1 MNKKKRSTFKSAAAG
16 LLAAAMLVTGGCGQ
30 KQTGPPGSQGGGG
43 TIAVITKQQLSFWD
57 DVKKGAQDAC
67 DEFGYDMVYTVA
79 DGDNDYVTQIAAIND
94 AINKK
99 AKAIVIAPNS
109 EKDLNEALTKA
120 IDSGIK
126 VVVINSEIDASMNE
140 LLASRIGSSES
151 DGGTVA
157 AKNAIAAY
165 KNKGGDLANVGK
177 IGIIGHTAG
186 TAENRING
194 FITRMTNKIAEA
206 NGIEVPEE
214 NPYAALAAAGGQGGP
229 PAGVQGGPPA
239 GVQGG
244 DAAAAA
250 QAAQAGAQADAQA
263 AQAGA
268 QGAQGAQGEQAADV
282 NEENLTELE
291 KAERVV
297 AQHEAEAKA
306 EGERKLA
313 QIKKNFEQTDRCSR
327 VDEAKEATKKLL
339 GTDGNGFSILFATNT
354 NTTLGVCAAVE
365 ELGLSG
371 KITIVG
377 YNSDEEELAY
387 IRRGVLDGVIL
398 QNPYI
403 IGYVGV
409 RYAKQHVQGGG
420 TAPQLDTGVT
430 FVNAGNM
437 NEEYIQLLLYP
448 DKYSEK
454 F

>member
-1 MNKKKRSTFKSAAAG
+1 MNKKKRSAFKSVAAG

-30 KQTGPPGSQGGGG
+30 KQTGPPGSQGGG

-79 DGDNDYVTQIAAIND
+79 DGDNDYVSQIAAIND

-126 VVVINSEIDASMNE
+126 VVVINSEIDPSMYSM
-140 LLASRIGSSES
+140 LASRIGSSET

-157 AKNAIAAY
+157 AKNAVAAY
-165 KNKGGDLANVGK
+165 KNKGGDLASIGK
-177 IGIIGHTAG
+177 IGIVGHTAG
-186 TAENRING
+186 TAENRIKG
-194 FITRMTNKIAEA
+194 FTDRLTRNIANA
-206 NGIEVPEE
+206 KGIEVPEE
-214 NPYAALAAAGGQGGP
+214 NPYAALAAAAQGAAGAQGGP
-229 PAGVQGGPPA
+229 PAGVDG
-239 GVQGG
+239 
-244 DAAAAA
+244 
-250 QAAQAGAQADAQA
+250 A

-268 QGAQGAQGEQAADV
+268 QGAQAAAQGNAQAGDNAAQAAEV
-282 NEENLTELE
+282 NEEDLTELE

-297 AQHEAEAKA
+297 AQHEAEVKA
-306 EGERKLA
+306 DGERQLA
-313 QIKKNFEQTDRCSR
+313 QIKKSFVQTERCAR
-327 VDEAKEATKKLL
+327 VEEAKEETKKLL

-437 NEEYIQLLLYP
+437 NDDYIQLLLYP
-448 DKYSEK
+448 DKY
-454 F
+454 

>member
-1 MNKKKRSTFKSAAAG
+1 MNKKKRSAFKSVAAG

-79 DGDNDYVTQIAAIND
+79 DGDNDYVSQIAAIND

-126 VVVINSEIDASMNE
+126 VVVINSEIDPSMYSM
-140 LLASRIGSSES
+140 LASRIGSSEA

-157 AKNAIAAY
+157 AKNAVAAY
-165 KNKGGDLANVGK
+165 KNKGGDLASIGK
-177 IGIIGHTAG
+177 IGIVGHTAG
-186 TAENRING
+186 TAENRIKG
-194 FITRMTNKIAEA
+194 FTDRLTRNIANA
-206 NGIEVPEE
+206 KGIEVPEE
-214 NPYAALAAAGGQGGP
+214 NPYAALAAAAQGAAGAQGGP
-229 PAGVQGGPPA
+229 PAGVDG
-239 GVQGG
+239 
-244 DAAAAA
+244 AA
-250 QAAQAGAQADAQA
+250 QG

-268 QGAQGAQGEQAADV
+268 QGAQAAAQGNAQAGDNAAQAAEV
-282 NEENLTELE
+282 NEEDLTELE

-297 AQHEAEAKA
+297 AQHEAEVKA
-306 EGERKLA
+306 DGERQLA
-313 QIKKNFEQTDRCSR
+313 QIKKSFVQTERCAR
-327 VDEAKEATKKLL
+327 VEEAKEETKKLL

-437 NEEYIQLLLYP
+437 NDDYIQLLLYP
-448 DKYSEK
+448 DKY
-454 F
+454 

>member
-1 MNKKKRSTFKSAAAG
+1 MNKKKRSTFKSIAAG

-30 KQTGPPGSQGGGG
+30 KESGPPGTQGEGG

-67 DEFGYDMVYTVA
+67 DEFGYDMLYTVA

-99 AKAIVIAPNS
+99 AKAIIIAPNS

-120 IDSGIK
+120 TDKGIK
-126 VVVINSEIDASMNE
+126 VVVINSEIDPSMYS
-140 LLASRIGSSES
+140 LLASRIGSSEA

-157 AKNAIAAY
+157 AKNAVAAY
-165 KNKGGDLANVGK
+165 KNKGGDLANIGK

-194 FITRMTNKIAEA
+194 FITRLTENIATA
-206 NGIEVPEE
+206 NGIEVPEQ
-214 NPYAALAAAGGQGGP
+214 NPYAALAAAAGGAAGGQGGP
-229 PAGVQGGPPA
+229 SAGVQGGPPA

-244 DAAAAA
+244 APADA
-250 QAAQAGAQADAQA
+250 QAQAGAPAGNDN
-263 AQAGA
+263 AGA
-268 QGAQGAQGEQAADV
+268 AEV
-282 NEENLTELE
+282 NDENLTELE
-291 KAERVV
+291 RAEKVV
-297 AQHEAEAKA
+297 AQHEAEVKA

-313 QIKKNFEQTDRCSR
+313 QIKKNFVQTDRCAR
-327 VDEAKEATKKLL
+327 VDEAREETKKLL

-409 RYAKQHVQGGG
+409 RYAKQHINGGG
-420 TAPQLDTGVT
+420 TAPTLDTGVT

-437 NEEYIQLLLYP
+437 NDDYIQLLLYP
-448 DKYSEK
+448 DKY
-454 F
+454 

>member
-1 MNKKKRSTFKSAAAG
+1 MNKKKRSAFKSVAAG

-30 KQTGPPGSQGGGG
+30 KQTGPPGSQGGG

-79 DGDNDYVTQIAAIND
+79 DGDNDYVSQIAAIND

-126 VVVINSEIDASMNE
+126 VVVINSEIDPSMYSM
-140 LLASRIGSSES
+140 LASRIGSSEA

-157 AKNAIAAY
+157 AKNAVAAY
-165 KNKGGDLANVGK
+165 KNKGGDLASIGK
-177 IGIIGHTAG
+177 IGIVGHTAG
-186 TAENRING
+186 TAENRIKG
-194 FITRMTNKIAEA
+194 FTDRLTRNIANA
-206 NGIEVPEE
+206 KGIEVPEE
-214 NPYAALAAAGGQGGP
+214 NPYAALAAAAQGAAGAQGGP
-229 PAGVQGGPPA
+229 PAGVDGA
-239 GVQGG
+239 AQGG

-250 QAAQAGAQADAQA
+250 QAAAQGAQA
-263 AQAGA
+263 AQGNAQAGDNA
-268 QGAQGAQGEQAADV
+268 AQAAEV

-297 AQHEAEAKA
+297 AQHEAEVKA
-306 EGERKLA
+306 DGERQLA
-313 QIKKNFEQTDRCSR
+313 QIKKSFVQTERCAR
-327 VDEAKEATKKLL
+327 VEEAKEETKKLL

-437 NEEYIQLLLYP
+437 NDDYIQLLLYP
-448 DKYSEK
+448 DKY
-454 F
+454 

>member
-1 MNKKKRSTFKSAAAG
+1 MNKKKRSAFKSVAAG

-30 KQTGPPGSQGGGG
+30 KQTGPPGSQGSGG

-79 DGDNDYVTQIAAIND
+79 DGDNDYVSQIAAIND

-126 VVVINSEIDASMNE
+126 VVVINSEIDPSMYSM
-140 LLASRIGSSES
+140 LASRIGSSES

-157 AKNAIAAY
+157 AKNAVAAY
-165 KNKGGDLANVGK
+165 KNKGGDLASIGK
-177 IGIIGHTAG
+177 IGIVGHTAG
-186 TAENRING
+186 TAENRIKG
-194 FITRMTNKIAEA
+194 FTDRLTRNIANA
-206 NGIEVPEE
+206 KGIEVPEE
-214 NPYAALAAAGGQGGP
+214 NPYAALAAAAQGAAGAQGGP
-229 PAGVQGGPPA
+229 PAGVDGAAQAGAQGGPPA
-239 GVQGG
+239 GVDG
-244 DAAAAA
+244 
-250 QAAQAGAQADAQA
+250 A

-268 QGAQGAQGEQAADV
+268 QGAQAAAQGNAQAGDNAAQAAEV

-297 AQHEAEAKA
+297 AQHEAEVKA
-306 EGERKLA
+306 DGERQLA
-313 QIKKNFEQTDRCSR
+313 QIKKSFVQTERCAR
-327 VDEAKEATKKLL
+327 VEEAKEETKKLL

-437 NEEYIQLLLYP
+437 NDDYIQLLLYP
-448 DKYSEK
+448 DKY
-454 F
+454 

>member
-1 MNKKKRSTFKSAAAG
+1 MNKKKRSAFKSVAAG

-30 KQTGPPGSQGGGG
+30 KQTGPPGSQGGG

-79 DGDNDYVTQIAAIND
+79 DGDNDYVSQIAAIND

-126 VVVINSEIDASMNE
+126 VVVINSEIDPSMYSM
-140 LLASRIGSSES
+140 LASRIGSSET

-157 AKNAIAAY
+157 AKNAVAAY
-165 KNKGGDLANVGK
+165 KNKGGDLASIGK
-177 IGIIGHTAG
+177 IGIVGHTAG
-186 TAENRING
+186 TAENRIKG
-194 FITRMTNKIAEA
+194 FTDRLTRNIANA
-206 NGIEVPEE
+206 KGIEVPEE
-214 NPYAALAAAGGQGGP
+214 NPYAALAAAAQG
-229 PAGVQGGPPA
+229 AQ
-239 GVQGG
+239 
-244 DAAAAA
+244 AAAQGNAQAGDNAA
-250 QAAQAGAQADAQA
+250 QAA
-263 AQAGA
+263 
-268 QGAQGAQGEQAADV
+268 EV

-297 AQHEAEAKA
+297 AQHEAEVKA
-306 EGERKLA
+306 DGERQLA
-313 QIKKNFEQTDRCSR
+313 QIKKSFVQTERCAR
-327 VDEAKEATKKLL
+327 VEEAKEETKKLL

-437 NEEYIQLLLYP
+437 NYDYIQLLLYP
-448 DKYSEK
+448 DKY
-454 F
+454 

>member
-1 MNKKKRSTFKSAAAG
+1 MNKKKRSAFKSVAAG

-30 KQTGPPGSQGGGG
+30 KQTGPPGSQGGG

-79 DGDNDYVTQIAAIND
+79 DGDNDYVSQIAAIND

-126 VVVINSEIDASMNE
+126 VVVINSEIDPSMYSM
-140 LLASRIGSSES
+140 LASRIGSSDT

-157 AKNAIAAY
+157 AKNAVAAY
-165 KNKGGDLANVGK
+165 KNKGGDLASIGK
-177 IGIIGHTAG
+177 IGIVGHTAG
-186 TAENRING
+186 TAENRIKG
-194 FITRMTNKIAEA
+194 FTDRLTRNIANA
-206 NGIEVPEE
+206 KGIEVPEE
-214 NPYAALAAAGGQGGP
+214 NPYAALAAAAQG
-229 PAGVQGGPPA
+229 AQ
-239 GVQGG
+239 
-244 DAAAAA
+244 AAAQGNAQAGDNAA
-250 QAAQAGAQADAQA
+250 QAA
-263 AQAGA
+263 
-268 QGAQGAQGEQAADV
+268 EV

-297 AQHEAEAKA
+297 AQHEAEVKA
-306 EGERKLA
+306 DGERQLA
-313 QIKKNFEQTDRCSR
+313 QIKKSFVQTERCAR
-327 VDEAKEATKKLL
+327 VEEAKEETKKLL

-437 NEEYIQLLLYP
+437 NYDYIQLLLYP
-448 DKYSEK
+448 DKY
-454 F
+454 

>member
-229 PAGVQGGPPA
+229 PAGVQGG
-239 GVQGG
+239 

-250 QAAQAGAQADAQA
+250 QAAQAGAQA

-268 QGAQGAQGEQAADV
+268 QAGAQGAQGEQAADV
-282 NEENLTELE
+282 NEEDLTELE

-297 AQHEAEAKA
+297 AQHEAEVKA

-313 QIKKNFEQTDRCSR
+313 QIKKNFVQTDRCSR

-454 F
+454 L

>member
-1 MNKKKRSTFKSAAAG
+1 MNKKKRSAFKSVAAG

-30 KQTGPPGSQGGGG
+30 KQTGPPGSQGGG

-79 DGDNDYVTQIAAIND
+79 DGDNDYVSQIAAIND

-126 VVVINSEIDASMNE
+126 VVVINSEIDPSMYSM
-140 LLASRIGSSES
+140 LASRIGSSET

-157 AKNAIAAY
+157 AKNAVAAY
-165 KNKGGDLANVGK
+165 KNKGGDLASIGK
-177 IGIIGHTAG
+177 IGIVGHTAG
-186 TAENRING
+186 TAENRIKG
-194 FITRMTNKIAEA
+194 FTDRLTRNIANA
-206 NGIEVPEE
+206 KGIEVPEE
-214 NPYAALAAAGGQGGP
+214 NPYAALAAAAQGAAGAQGGP
-229 PAGVQGGPPA
+229 PAGVDGA
-239 GVQGG
+239 AQGG

-250 QAAQAGAQADAQA
+250 QAAAQGAQA
-263 AQAGA
+263 AQGNAQAGDNA
-268 QGAQGAQGEQAADV
+268 AQAAEV

-297 AQHEAEAKA
+297 AQHEAEVKA
-306 EGERKLA
+306 DGERQLA
-313 QIKKNFEQTDRCSR
+313 QIKKSFVQTERCAR
-327 VDEAKEATKKLL
+327 VEEAKEETKKLL

-437 NEEYIQLLLYP
+437 NDDYIQLLLYP
-448 DKYSEK
+448 DKY
-454 F
+454 

>member
-1 MNKKKRSTFKSAAAG
+1 MNKKKRSAFKSVAAG

-30 KQTGPPGSQGGGG
+30 KQTGPPGSQGGG

-79 DGDNDYVTQIAAIND
+79 DGDNDYVSQIAAIND

-126 VVVINSEIDASMNE
+126 VVVINSEIDPSMYSM
-140 LLASRIGSSES
+140 LASRIGSSES

-157 AKNAIAAY
+157 AKNAVAAY
-165 KNKGGDLANVGK
+165 KNKGGDLASIGK
-177 IGIIGHTAG
+177 IGIVGHTAG
-186 TAENRING
+186 TAENRIKG
-194 FITRMTNKIAEA
+194 FTDRLTRNIANA
-206 NGIEVPEE
+206 KGIEVPEE
-214 NPYAALAAAGGQGGP
+214 NPYAALAAAAQGAAGAQGDP
-229 PAGVQGGPPA
+229 PAGVDGA
-239 GVQGG
+239 AQGG

-250 QAAQAGAQADAQA
+250 QAAAQGAQA
-263 AQAGA
+263 AQGNAQAGDNA
-268 QGAQGAQGEQAADV
+268 AQAAEV

-297 AQHEAEAKA
+297 AQHEAEVKA
-306 EGERKLA
+306 DGVRQLA
-313 QIKKNFEQTDRCSR
+313 QIKKSFVQTERCAR
-327 VDEAKEATKKLL
+327 VEEAKEETKKLL

-437 NEEYIQLLLYP
+437 NDDYIQLLLYP
-448 DKYSEK
+448 DKY
-454 F
+454 

>member
-1 MNKKKRSTFKSAAAG
+1 MNKKKRSAFKSVAAG

-30 KQTGPPGSQGGGG
+30 KQTGPPGSQGSGG

-79 DGDNDYVTQIAAIND
+79 DGDNDYVSQIAAIND

-126 VVVINSEIDASMNE
+126 VVVINSEIDPSMYSM
-140 LLASRIGSSES
+140 LASRIGSSEA

-157 AKNAIAAY
+157 AKNAVAAY
-165 KNKGGDLANVGK
+165 KNKGGDLASIGK
-177 IGIIGHTAG
+177 IGIVGHTAG
-186 TAENRING
+186 TAENRIKG
-194 FITRMTNKIAEA
+194 FTDRLTRNIANA
-206 NGIEVPEE
+206 KGIEVPEE
-214 NPYAALAAAGGQGGP
+214 NPYAALAAAAQGAAGAQGGP
-229 PAGVQGGPPA
+229 PAGVDGA
-239 GVQGG
+239 AQGG

-250 QAAQAGAQADAQA
+250 QAAAQGAQA
-263 AQAGA
+263 AQGNAQAGDNA
-268 QGAQGAQGEQAADV
+268 AQAAEV

-297 AQHEAEAKA
+297 AQHEAEVKA
-306 EGERKLA
+306 DGERQLA
-313 QIKKNFEQTDRCSR
+313 QIKKNFVQTERCAR
-327 VDEAKEATKKLL
+327 VEEAKEETKKLL

-437 NEEYIQLLLYP
+437 NDDYIQLLLYP
-448 DKYSEK
+448 DKY
-454 F
+454 

>member
-1 MNKKKRSTFKSAAAG
+1 MNKKKRSAFKSVAAG

-30 KQTGPPGSQGGGG
+30 KQTGPPGSQGGG

-79 DGDNDYVTQIAAIND
+79 DGDNDYVSQIAAIND

-126 VVVINSEIDASMNE
+126 VVVINSEIDPSMYSM
-140 LLASRIGSSES
+140 LASRIGSSET

-157 AKNAIAAY
+157 AKNAVAAY
-165 KNKGGDLANVGK
+165 KNKGGDLASIGK
-177 IGIIGHTAG
+177 IGIVGHTAG
-186 TAENRING
+186 TAENRIKG
-194 FITRMTNKIAEA
+194 FTDRLTRNIANA
-206 NGIEVPEE
+206 KGIEVPEE
-214 NPYAALAAAGGQGGP
+214 NPYAALAAAAQGAAGAQGGP
-229 PAGVQGGPPA
+229 PAGVDGA
-239 GVQGG
+239 AQGG

-250 QAAQAGAQADAQA
+250 QA
-263 AQAGA
+263 GA
-268 QGAQGAQGEQAADV
+268 QGAQAAAQGNAQAGDNAAQAAEV
-282 NEENLTELE
+282 NEEDLTELE

-297 AQHEAEAKA
+297 AQHEAEVKA
-306 EGERKLA
+306 DGERQLA
-313 QIKKNFEQTDRCSR
+313 QIKKSFVQTERCAR
-327 VDEAKEATKKLL
+327 VEEAKEETKKLL

-437 NEEYIQLLLYP
+437 NDDYIQLLLYP
-448 DKYSEK
+448 DKY
-454 F
+454 

>member
-1 MNKKKRSTFKSAAAG
+1 
-16 LLAAAMLVTGGCGQ
+16 
-30 KQTGPPGSQGGGG
+30 
-43 TIAVITKQQLSFWD
+43 
-57 DVKKGAQDAC
+57 
-67 DEFGYDMVYTVA
+67 
-79 DGDNDYVTQIAAIND
+79 
-94 AINKK
+94 
-99 AKAIVIAPNS
+99 
-109 EKDLNEALTKA
+109 
-120 IDSGIK
+120 
-126 VVVINSEIDASMNE
+126 
-140 LLASRIGSSES
+140 
-151 DGGTVA
+151 
-157 AKNAIAAY
+157 
-165 KNKGGDLANVGK
+165 
-177 IGIIGHTAG
+177 
-186 TAENRING
+186 
-194 FITRMTNKIAEA
+194 MTNKIAEA

-229 PAGVQGGPPA
+229 PAGVQGG
-239 GVQGG
+239 

-250 QAAQAGAQADAQA
+250 QAAQAGAQAAQA
-263 AQAGA
+263 GAQAGA

-282 NEENLTELE
+282 NEEDLTELE

-297 AQHEAEAKA
+297 AQHEAEVKA

-313 QIKKNFEQTDRCSR
+313 QIKKNFVQTDRCSR

-454 F
+454 L

>member
-1 MNKKKRSTFKSAAAG
+1 MNKKKRSAFKSVAAG

-30 KQTGPPGSQGGGG
+30 KQTGPPGSQGSGG

-79 DGDNDYVTQIAAIND
+79 DGDNDYVSQIAAIND

-126 VVVINSEIDASMNE
+126 VVVINSEIDPSMYSM
-140 LLASRIGSSES
+140 LASRIGSSES
-151 DGGTVA
+151 DGGIVA
-157 AKNAIAAY
+157 AKNAVAAY
-165 KNKGGDLANVGK
+165 KNKGGDLASIGK
-177 IGIIGHTAG
+177 IGIVGHTAG
-186 TAENRING
+186 TAENRIKG
-194 FITRMTNKIAEA
+194 FTDRLTRNIANA
-206 NGIEVPEE
+206 KGIEVPEE
-214 NPYAALAAAGGQGGP
+214 NPYAALAAAAQGTAGAQGGP
-229 PAGVQGGPPA
+229 PAGVDG
-239 GVQGG
+239 
-244 DAAAAA
+244 
-250 QAAQAGAQADAQA
+250 A

-268 QGAQGAQGEQAADV
+268 QGAQAGAQGAQAAAQGNAQAGDNAAQAAEV

-297 AQHEAEAKA
+297 AQHEAEVKA
-306 EGERKLA
+306 DGERQLA
-313 QIKKNFEQTDRCSR
+313 QIKKSFVQTERCAR
-327 VDEAKEATKKLL
+327 IEEAKEETKKLL

-437 NEEYIQLLLYP
+437 NDDYIQLLLYP
-448 DKYSEK
+448 DKY
-454 F
+454 

>member
-1 MNKKKRSTFKSAAAG
+1 M
-16 LLAAAMLVTGGCGQ
+16 
-30 KQTGPPGSQGGGG
+30 
-43 TIAVITKQQLSFWD
+43 
-57 DVKKGAQDAC
+57 
-67 DEFGYDMVYTVA
+67 
-79 DGDNDYVTQIAAIND
+79 
-94 AINKK
+94 
-99 AKAIVIAPNS
+99 
-109 EKDLNEALTKA
+109 
-120 IDSGIK
+120 
-126 VVVINSEIDASMNE
+126 
-140 LLASRIGSSES
+140 
-151 DGGTVA
+151 
-157 AKNAIAAY
+157 
-165 KNKGGDLANVGK
+165 
-177 IGIIGHTAG
+177 
-186 TAENRING
+186 
-194 FITRMTNKIAEA
+194 
-206 NGIEVPEE
+206 PEE
-214 NPYAALAAAGGQGGP
+214 NPYAALAAAQGAAGAQGGP
-229 PAGVQGGPPA
+229 PAGVDGA
-239 GVQGG
+239 AQGG

-250 QAAQAGAQADAQA
+250 QA
-263 AQAGA
+263 GA
-268 QGAQGAQGEQAADV
+268 QGAQAAAQGNAQAGDNAAQAAEV

-297 AQHEAEAKA
+297 AQHEEELKA

-313 QIKKNFEQTDRCSR
+313 QIKKNFVQTERCAR
-327 VDEAKEATKKLL
+327 IEEAKEETKKLL

-437 NEEYIQLLLYP
+437 NDDYIQLLLYP
-448 DKYSEK
+448 DKY
-454 F
+454 

>member
-1 MNKKKRSTFKSAAAG
+1 MNKKKRSAFKSVAAG

-30 KQTGPPGSQGGGG
+30 KQTGPPGSQGSGG

-79 DGDNDYVTQIAAIND
+79 DGDNDYVSQIAAIND

-126 VVVINSEIDASMNE
+126 VVVINSEIDPSMYSM
-140 LLASRIGSSES
+140 LASRIGSSEA

-157 AKNAIAAY
+157 AKNAVAAY
-165 KNKGGDLANVGK
+165 KNKGGDLASIGK
-177 IGIIGHTAG
+177 IGIVGHTAG
-186 TAENRING
+186 TAENRIKG
-194 FITRMTNKIAEA
+194 FTDRLTRNIANA
-206 NGIEVPEE
+206 KGIEVPEE
-214 NPYAALAAAGGQGGP
+214 NPYAALAAAAQGAAGAQGGP
-229 PAGVQGGPPA
+229 PAGVDGA
-239 GVQGG
+239 AQGG

-250 QAAQAGAQADAQA
+250 QA
-263 AQAGA
+263 GA
-268 QGAQGAQGEQAADV
+268 QGAQAAQGNAQAGDNAAQAAEV

-297 AQHEAEAKA
+297 AQHEAEVKA
-306 EGERKLA
+306 DGERQLA
-313 QIKKNFEQTDRCSR
+313 QIKKSFVQTERCAR
-327 VDEAKEATKKLL
+327 IEEAKEETKKLL

-437 NEEYIQLLLYP
+437 NDDYIQLLLYP
-448 DKYSEK
+448 DKY
-454 F
+454 

>member
-1 MNKKKRSTFKSAAAG
+1 MNKKKRSTFKSVAAG
-16 LLAAAMLVTGGCGQ
+16 LLAAAMLVTGGCG
-30 KQTGPPGSQGGGG
+30 KSPTGPPGSQGGG

-94 AINKK
+94 AINQK

-120 IDSGIK
+120 VDKGIK
-126 VVVINSEIDASMNE
+126 VVVINSEIDSSMYSM
-140 LLASRIGSSES
+140 LASRIGSSES

-229 PAGVQGGPPA
+229 PAGVQGG
-239 GVQGG
+239 
-244 DAAAAA
+244 AA
-250 QAAQAGAQADAQA
+250 AGAQTGA
-263 AQAGA
+263 AAGA
-268 QGAQGAQGEQAADV
+268 QSGAPAGAQTGAPAGNDNAGAAQV
-282 NEENLTELE
+282 NEEDLTELE
-291 KAERVV
+291 KAELVV
-297 AQHEAEAKA
+297 AKHEEEVKA

-313 QIKKNFEQTDRCSR
+313 QIKKNFVQPERCAR
-327 VDEAKEATKKLL
+327 VDEAKEETKKLL

-365 ELGLSG
+365 ELGLTG

-409 RYAKQHVQGGG
+409 RYAKQHINGGG
-420 TAPQLDTGVT
+420 TAPTLDTGVT
-430 FVNAGNM
+430 YVNAGNM
-437 NEEYIQLLLYP
+437 NDDYIQLLLYP
-448 DKYSEK
+448 DKY
-454 F
+454 